1 LCPLIDKLN
10 KMNPLIRKELEP
22 FKNEVNKTLLVDKK
36 IDDEPLKVIN
46 CKNCKIVNCDF
57 SFDGDDKNMLTLD
70 NCVGCVVTGC
80 EFHDKK
86 KKGLFINIRGEK
98 SKGNIIEGC
107 IFRDHNYPGEMV
119 NGKLKK
125 NGGEPIRIGGSEFS
139 GCEFKTIVRNCHFR
153 NLTGDPET
161 VSIKSCGN
169 TLENNLH
176 EDCESNFTIRHGGFN
191 FIRNN
196 SFKGSGGIRVI
207 GDGNEITGNYH
218 QNNSSG
224 KYPPLTVSNG
234 TIEVDPNFDDEG
246 KPHDSEGCSHHAYA
260 RSKNNK
266 IESNIYENCEETCV
280 LWGKERTVSDDDR
293 GEKECKGKKY
303 KLTEGFLPTK
313 NKFRNNILIGD
324 NKESLLLRLDKG
336 AKLADN
342 VFEANKLFG
351 EKAKRGDMLQEAIE
365 NLSSRPEIKIPH
377 AGPKVSQVT
386 QAASS

>member
-1 LCPLIDKLN
+1 
-10 KMNPLIRKELEP
+10 MNSLIRKELEP

-46 CKNCKIVNCDF
+46 CTNCKIVNCDF
-57 SFDGDDKNMLTLD
+57 SFNKENETMLTLD
-70 NCVGCVVTGC
+70 NCVGCVVSKC
-80 EFHDKK
+80 KFHDKDTA
-86 KKGLFINIRGEK
+86 GLFLKIAGDK
-98 SKGNIIEGC
+98 SKDNIIEGC
-107 IFRDHNYPGEMV
+107 DFSEFTITEKERKRFKETHD
-119 NGKLKK
+119 KK
-125 NGGEPIRIGGSEFS
+125 NLNAEPIRIGGSQFS
-139 GCEFKTIVRNCHFR
+139 GCRFNTTIRFCHFDH
-153 NLTGDPET
+153 LKADVET

-196 SFKGSGGIRVI
+196 VFKGSGGIRVI
-207 GDGNEITGNYH
+207 GDGNEIAGNYH
-218 QNNSSG
+218 QNNSSS

-234 TIEVDPNFDDEG
+234 TIEVDPNFDNEG

-266 IESNIYENCEETCV
+266 IESNIYENCEERCV
-280 LWGKERTVSDDDR
+280 LWGKERTVSNDDR
-293 GEKECKGKKY
+293 GEKKCKGKKY

-324 NKESLLLRLDKG
+324 NKESLLLRLDEG

-365 NLSSRPEIKIPH
+365 NLSSRPEIKIPD
-377 AGPKVSQVT
+377 AGPKV
-386 QAASS
+386 